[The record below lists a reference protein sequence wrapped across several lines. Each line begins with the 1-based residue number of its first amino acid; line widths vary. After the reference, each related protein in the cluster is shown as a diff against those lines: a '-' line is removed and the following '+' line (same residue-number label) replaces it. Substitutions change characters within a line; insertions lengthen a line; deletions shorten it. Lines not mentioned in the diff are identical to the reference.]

1 MAVLRI
7 VPNIAVADPKAARAF
22 YSGLLGL
29 DPVMDHGWL
38 VTLAGAGL
46 PLAQLSVAREGGSG
60 TQVPDLSIEVDD
72 LDAVLDRARAQGL
85 EIVHG
90 PVDEPWGVRR
100 FFVRDPFG
108 KILNILTHIG

>member
-1 MAVLRI
+1 MGVVRI
-7 VPNIAVADPKAARAF
+7 VPNIAVDDVPAAQDF
-22 YSGLLGL
+22 YAGLLEL

-38 VTLAGAGL
+38 VTLAGNGRAR
-46 PLAQLSVAREGGSG
+46 AQLSVASEGGSG

-72 LDAVLDRARAQGL
+72 LDAVLDRARARGL

-100 FFVRDPFG
+100 FHVRDPFG
-108 KILNILTHIG
+108 NVLNILSHIG